1 MNDIYVLDQSFT
13 LKGIIDSYES
23 VIWRPSYS
31 EVGDFEIYLGATVE
45 RINLLRQN
53 YYVVRSSDI
62 TVENG
67 VTTYKRVMVIK
78 NIELTTNVE
87 DGDYLTVTGRE
98 LKFLLHSRIVWKMTT
113 LNGTAENAIRTLV
126 NQNAINPTDSKRVIP
141 TLRLAAAIGLTDSIE
156 MQVTGNYLDDTITK
170 ICTTYNYGWDVYI
183 SNGALVFELY
193 MGLDR
198 SYGQSDRPYVVFSDD
213 FDNLYN
219 TDYQLNTEEYANC
232 TLIGGEGEG
241 AERKYTSVGT
251 NNSGLNRYEV
261 FTDARDISSDGED
274 ETTIPLAAYLLLLQQ
289 RGRENLAEL
298 AYTEGF
304 SGEVLSNVAFKYGK
318 DFYIGDMVTVINSYG
333 ISKNVR
339 VLSAI
344 ESEDQ
349 SGTKL
354 IPQFNI

>member
-1 MNDIYVLDQSFT
+1 MNNIYVLDQNFN
-13 LKGIIDSYES
+13 LVGIVDNYVSL
-23 VIWRPSYS
+23 IWRPSYS
-31 EVGDFEIYLGATVE
+31 DVGDFEIYLGATLE

-62 TVENG
+62 IVENG
-67 VTTYKRVMVIK
+67 ITTYKRVMVIK

-98 LKFLLHSRIVWKMTT
+98 LKFLLHSRIVWRMTT
-113 LNGTAENAIRTLV
+113 LNGTAEGAIRTLV
-126 NQNAINPTDSKRVIP
+126 NQNAINPIDDKRVIP
-141 TLRLAAAIGLTDSIE
+141 TLKLAAAIGLTDSID
-156 MQVTGNYLDDTITK
+156 MQVTGDYLDETITK
-170 ICTTYNYGWDVYI
+170 ICTTFNYGWDVYI
-183 SNGALVFELY
+183 SDKALIFELY
-193 MGLDR
+193 TGLDR

-219 TDYQLNTEEYANC
+219 TDYQLETEKYANT

-241 AERKYTSVGT
+241 AERKYTSVGAD
-251 NNSGLNRYEV
+251 NSGLNRYEV
-261 FTDARDISSDGED
+261 FTDARDISSDGEND
-274 ETTIPLAAYLLLLQQ
+274 TTIPLSEYNKLLQQ

-304 SGEVLSNVAFKYGK
+304 SGEVLSNVAFKYGE
-318 DFYIGDMVTVINSYG
+318 DFYIGDVVTVINSYG